1 MNSWTEK
8 SDGDGV
14 RGIVQFL
21 KMVEVAGGVE
31 AAKVAMEGLSFV
43 FQPEEKGFYVTAVGD
58 DGLRTF
64 TICLQVLDERIDSG

>member
-31 AAKVAMEGLSFV
+31 AAEVAMEGLSFV

>member
-31 AAKVAMEGLSFV
+31 AA
-43 FQPEEKGFYVTAVGD
+43 
-58 DGLRTF
+58 
-64 TICLQVLDERIDSG
+64 